1 MQEFL
6 INIIPRILKYSS
18 QLDRKELFI
27 EKPWVFIDSNNIN
40 HEYMFMRDNK
50 LIMSLNGAVKIGTW
64 QLLPHNKLLIDRL
77 DDKILLENMFVNDGL
92 LILKKSGSNEMPFVL
107 MDERKV
113 PNLDPVT
120 YLEDFERTKII
131 ANTNA
136 PINFLINDEEM
147 DGNATYLG
155 AKVLGKDEKHIIS
168 GTYKV
173 RNYNGNKFCIVKN
186 GIIIGFYYLIKYS
199 VVNNYNTGP
208 IKSNPLKK
216 IIIKQADPAMIRKGD
231 TISDFDNSEFTGNKF
246 DIVCDDHAKYTIH
259 FEKNGYILKVDS
271 DGYLFAIIGSILL
284 FVVIIFYLLK
294 YQFY

>member
-27 EKPWVFIDSNNIN
+27 EKPWVFIDSSGIN

-113 PNLDPVT
+113 PNLDPVK
-120 YLEDFERTKII
+120 YLENFERTKII
-131 ANTNA
+131 ANTNE

-147 DGNATYLG
+147 DGNAPYLG
-155 AKVLGKDEKHIIS
+155 AKVLGKNDNHIIS
-168 GTYKV
+168 GIYKV
-173 RNYNGNKFCIVKN
+173 RNNIENKYCVVKN
-186 GIIIGFYYLIKYS
+186 GIIVDTYYLIKYS
-199 VVNNYNTGP
+199 VVNNYTPGP
-208 IKSNPLKK
+208 LQRNPLKK
-216 IIIKQADPAMIRKGD
+216 ITIKQKDTNDINTGD
-231 TISDFDNSEFTGNKF
+231 TISNFVNLGFIGNKY
-246 DIVCDDHAKYTIH
+246 DLVSDDHAKYTIQ
-259 FEKNGYILKVDS
+259 FDKNGHITKVNIN
-271 DGYLFAIIGSILL
+271 YLFIIYFSTIL
-284 FVVIIFYLLK
+284 IIIISCLLLG
-294 YQFY
+294 YRI